1 MQRGLAGAALVAL
14 LLTACSDGSPVTPPT
29 IAPLALAPEPQV
41 VLPESFVVGQT
52 EAVEVGLLIDSCHAA
67 ETPTIDELGVRAR
80 LITVWQVSQGVNAT
94 CTSGGSVF
102 VEAPITFYSAGT
114 GTVVVR
120 GEGEDGVT
128 RDHEFEVEVL
138 P

>member
-1 MQRGLAGAALVAL
+1 MQRGLASAALIAL
-14 LLTACSDGSPVTPPT
+14 LITACSDGSPVAPPT

-41 VLPESFVVGQT
+41 VLPESFVVGQA
-52 EAVEVGLLIDSCHAA
+52 EVVEVGLLIDSCHAA
-67 ETPTIDELGVRAR
+67 DAPTIDELGVRTR
-80 LITVWQVSQGVNAT
+80 LITVWQVQRGVDSVCHA
-94 CTSGGSVF
+94 GGRAF
-102 VEAPITFYSAGT
+102 VEVPITFYSAGT

-128 RDHEFEVEVL
+128 RDHEFEVQVL

>member
-1 MQRGLAGAALVAL
+1 M
-14 LLTACSDGSPVTPPT
+14 
-29 IAPLALAPEPQV
+29 
-41 VLPESFVVGQT
+41 VLPESFVVGQA
-52 EAVEVGLLIDSCHAA
+52 EVVEVGLLIDSCHAVDA
-67 ETPTIDELGVRAR
+67 PTIDELGVRTR
-80 LITVWQVSQGVNAT
+80 LITVWHVQRGVNSVCHA
-94 CTSGGSVF
+94 GGSVV

-128 RDHEFEVEVL
+128 RDHEFEVQVL